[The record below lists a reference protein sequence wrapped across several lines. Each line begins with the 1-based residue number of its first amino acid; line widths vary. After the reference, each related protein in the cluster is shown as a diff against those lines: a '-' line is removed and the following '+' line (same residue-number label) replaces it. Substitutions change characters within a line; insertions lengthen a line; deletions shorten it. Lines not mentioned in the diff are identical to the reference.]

1 MKKENVIIQKNIYY
15 HLALEGEGGTK
26 CRVREKDN
34 KANLR
39 TTPSSV
45 LWTSSPSRGKGLYGF
60 TLIEL
65 LVVVL
70 IIGILAAVALPQYKK
85 AVYKSHYAKLQVLA
99 NSIAQAQELYYLA
112 NNTYAENLEKLDIS
126 LPAGKKV
133 EHSSANFYVYDWGV
147 CKFVASVLIICED
160 SFAQMQHQIY
170 VKHPSDDTWNSRA
183 GLHVC
188 VALTSDLNDPQN
200 QICKA
205 ETGNNSPFGTDS
217 KSYEYLK

>member
-1 MKKENVIIQKNIYY
+1 MKKQNVIIQKNIYY

-70 IIGILAAVALPQYKK
+70 IIGILAAVAVPQYKK
-85 AVYKSHYAKLQVLA
+85 AVEKTRLSEAVLTISSMQKAA
-99 NSIAQAQELYYLA
+99 NLYVLTHGYPFL
-112 NNTYAENLEKLDIS
+112 TEGFVYFLETEDLLDIVGTLNCTDHMCS
-126 LPAGKKV
+126 SKYFVYEAKCYDGK
-133 EHSSANFYVYDWGV
+133 
-147 CKFVASVLIICED
+147 CFVAAFRRRNGDPEEETEYVLDTNSD
-160 SFAQMQHQIY
+160 SSGI
-170 VKHPSDDTWNSRA
+170 WNNNCYYYTSTYPYGKNMCKSLETQGWNA
-183 GLHVC
+183 
-188 VALTSDLNDPQN
+188 ALD
-200 QICKA
+200 
-205 ETGNNSPFGTDS
+205 E
-217 KSYEYLK
+217 